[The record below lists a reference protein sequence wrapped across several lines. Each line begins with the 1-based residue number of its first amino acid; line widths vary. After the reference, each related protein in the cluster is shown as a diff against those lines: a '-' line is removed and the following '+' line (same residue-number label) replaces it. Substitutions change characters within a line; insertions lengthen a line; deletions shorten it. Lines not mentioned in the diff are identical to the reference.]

1 MASRMQRPLAMK
13 DQDKTKGE
21 LINELRELRTQI
33 KNVEASEIALK
44 RAEAEIR
51 QARSYAE
58 NIVETVREPLI
69 VLDGDLKIVSVNRS
83 FYQTFKVTPSET
95 LGRLVYDLGNRQ
107 WDIPKLRILL
117 EEILPKHTNI
127 GSFEVEHVFPTVG
140 HKIMR
145 LNARQIRQEGVIGRK
160 MILLAAEDI
169 TRFKRLERER
179 KDLLSMFAHD
189 MKNAVVA
196 SQGFLSR
203 LISGKAGV
211 LAKKQQ
217 TYLEIIQDELKRLSQ
232 FVADFLEF
240 ARLEAKE
247 HKPLLAP
254 CNIQAE
260 IQKSVEAVAL
270 EAQKKRITMTIEPQG
285 IMLPMINADA
295 VKISRVLRNL
305 LDNAIKYTDEGG
317 AVTVNIADRGNEIL
331 VSFAD
336 TGRGIPEDQMRYI
349 FDAFYRVNRDSKGSG
364 LGLSIAKTII
374 EGHGGKLWAENAPV
388 KGSIFSFALPK
399 Q

>member
-1 MASRMQRPLAMK
+1 MK
-13 DQDKTKGE
+13 DEDKTKAE
-21 LINELRELRTQI
+21 LINELRELRAQI
-33 KNVEASEIALK
+33 KNLEASEIVLK
-44 RAEAEIR
+44 RAEAEIE
-51 QARSYAE
+51 QARGYAE

-83 FYQTFKVTPSET
+83 FYQTFKVTPGET

-107 WDIPKLRILL
+107 WDIPRLRILL
-117 EEILPKHTNI
+117 EEILPKQTNI
-127 GSFEVEHVFPTVG
+127 GNFEVEHVFPTVG

-145 LNARQIRQEGVIGRK
+145 LNARQIRQEGTTGRK
-160 MILLAAEDI
+160 MILLAVEDI

-179 KDLLSMFAHD
+179 KDFLSMFAHD
-189 MKNAVVA
+189 MKNAVLT

-217 TYLEIIQDELKRLSQ
+217 SYLDIIQDELKRLSQ
-232 FVADFLEF
+232 FVADFSEF

-247 HKPLLAP
+247 YKPLLAP

-270 EAQKKRITMTIEPQG
+270 EAQKKKITMTIEPQEA
-285 IMLPMINADA
+285 MLPPINADA
-295 VKISRVLRNL
+295 AKISRVLRNL

-317 AVTVNIADRGNEIL
+317 AVAVTTADRGNEIF
-331 VSFAD
+331 VSFVD

-349 FDAFYRVNRDSKGSG
+349 FDAFYRANRDSKGSG
-364 LGLSIAKTII
+364 LGLATVKTII
-374 EGHGGKLWAENAPV
+374 EGHGGRIWAENVPV
-388 KGSIFSFALPK
+388 KGSVFSFTLPK

>member
-1 MASRMQRPLAMK
+1 MN

-33 KNVEASEIALK
+33 KNVEASEIVLK
-44 RAEAEIR
+44 RAEAEIQ

-69 VLDGDLKIVSVNRS
+69 VMDGDLKIVSVNRS

-107 WDIPKLRILL
+107 WDIPRLRILL
-117 EEILPKHTNI
+117 EEILPKQTNI
-127 GSFEVEHVFPTVG
+127 GNFEVEHVFPAVG

-145 LNARQIRQEGVIGRK
+145 LNARQIRHEGATGRK
-160 MILLAAEDI
+160 MILLAVEDI

-179 KDLLSMFAHD
+179 KDFLSMFAHD
-189 MKNAVVA
+189 MKNAVLT

-203 LISGKAGV
+203 LISGKAGL

-217 TYLEIIQDELKRLSQ
+217 NYLEIIQDELKRLSQ

-247 HKPLLAP
+247 YRPLLAP

-260 IQKSVEAVAL
+260 VQKSVEAVAL
-270 EAQKKRITMTIEPQG
+270 EAQKKKITMTIEPQG
-285 IMLPMINADA
+285 TMLPMINADT

-317 AVTVNIADRGNEIL
+317 AVAVNIADRGNEIL
-331 VSFAD
+331 VSFVD
-336 TGRGIPEDQMRYI
+336 TGRGIPEHQMRYI

-364 LGLSIAKTII
+364 LGLTIAKTII
-374 EGHGGKLWAENAPV
+374 EGHGGKIWAENVPV
-388 KGSIFSFALPK
+388 KGSVFSFTLPK